1 MKITTHIKMFFI
13 QALDL
18 IKRLLSMTPILIAAL
33 MIYMS
38 LAVSCISLDHHI
50 KHTYRD
56 YSKPPAN
63 AFAFIMVQKI
73 ATPGNCTPDDP
84 NDPDAIELC
93 RQITQELPDIVQN
106 GTGSGLLVWANG
118 KPIILTAAH
127 VCLSSFPEEHRQDGI
142 SIKVNQTS
150 IVSVRSHDG
159 RIVESDIIAVDLQED
174 LCALRVVHM
183 FSAPVKLAR
192 KGPVKG
198 DRVYAISAPWG
209 INSPEMSLIFTGYYS
224 GHNEQTHFYTIPTR
238 PGSSGSVV
246 LNDKFQA
253 IGMLN
258 AAFVDIES
266 IGIGPGHDALKK
278 FIESID

>member
-13 QALDL
+13 RAISL
-18 IKRLLSMTPILIAAL
+18 IKKLLNMTPIFIAAL
-33 MIYMS
+33 MVYMS

-63 AFAFIMVQKI
+63 AFAFIMVQKV
-73 ATPGNCTPDDP
+73 ATPGDCTPDDP
-84 NDPDAIELC
+84 SDADAIALC
-93 RQITQELPDIVQN
+93 EQITQELPDIVQS

-159 RIVESDIIAVDLQED
+159 RVVESDIIAVDMQED

-183 FSAPVKLAR
+183 FSAPVKLA
-192 KGPVKG
+192 KHPPMKG

-209 INSPEMSLIFTGYYS
+209 INSPEMSLIFTGFYS
-224 GHNEQTHFYTIPTR
+224 GKNEQTHFYTIPTR

-266 IGIGPGHDALKK
+266 IGIGPGHAALRV
-278 FIESID
+278 FIESLD

>member
-1 MKITTHIKMFFI
+1 MFFI
-13 QALDL
+13 QAIIL
-18 IKRLLSMTPILIAAL
+18 IKRLITMTPILIAAL

-73 ATPGNCTPDDP
+73 ATPGDCTPDDP
-84 NDPDAIELC
+84 EDSDSIELC
-93 RQITQELPDIVQN
+93 EQVTQDLPNIVQS

-127 VCLSSFPEEHRQDGI
+127 VCLSTFPAEHRQDGI
-142 SIKVNQTS
+142 TIKVIQS
-150 IVSVRSHDG
+150 SVVSVRSHDG
-159 RIVESDIIAVDLQED
+159 RIVESDIIAVDIKED
-174 LCALRVVHM
+174 LCALKVVHL
-183 FSAPVKLAR
+183 FSAPVKLA
-192 KGPVKG
+192 KSPPEKG

-209 INSPEMSLIFTGYYS
+209 INSPEMTLIFEGYYS
-224 GHNEQTHFYTIPTR
+224 GKDEHTHFYTIPTR

-253 IGMLN
+253 VGMLN

-266 IGIGPGHDALKK
+266 VGIGPGHEALKA
-278 FIESID
+278 FVESIN